1 MHKTIYFLKRLGVL
15 HNISISFQPY
25 DERRS
30 CNVVETEFLA
40 NYTVFVSLAHM
51 LSVIPKRDGETPKG
65 NMSIDF
71 LMDAKKPQRVID
83 QICGKSPTVQ
93 HCSAQGSAYN
103 SILVPGCQSSFH
115 SIGFTCSYLTCVSFL
130 CSVCSGTFAAYNPF

>member
-65 NMSIDF
+65 NMSIEDSHVTS
-71 LMDAKKPQRVID
+71 DGHVTSWYTPYWRSSHQ
-83 QICGKSPTVQ
+83 
-93 HCSAQGSAYN
+93 
-103 SILVPGCQSSFH
+103 CQAISEMRIIH
-115 SIGFTCSYLTCVSFL
+115 VDMCVKRL
-130 CSVCSGTFAAYNPF
+130 G

>member
-40 NYTVFVSLAHM
+40 NYTVFVSLALI
-51 LSVIPKRDGETPKG
+51 LSVNGHSE
-65 NMSIDF
+65 
-71 LMDAKKPQRVID
+71 L
-83 QICGKSPTVQ
+83 
-93 HCSAQGSAYN
+93 Y
-103 SILVPGCQSSFH
+103 SSFTH
-115 SIGFTCSYLTCVSFL
+115 TPRDVTVSLSGPHDSYLSHTSKLKLSRTTVR
-130 CSVCSGTFAAYNPF
+130 T